1 MNTPQFPNTIY
12 IDLDGTLCPL
22 KGAGERYED
31 LPVQQEVLRRLIAA
45 RDQGYRVVVHTARN
59 MRTHQGDVS
68 RINIDT
74 APRVL
79 QWLRRRSVPFDG
91 LIVGKPWPGLQGFY
105 VDDRT
110 VRPDEFVRLDDA
122 GIHALLS
129 PESGGE

>member
-1 MNTPQFPNTIY
+1 MSSSRFPDTIY

-22 KGAGERYED
+22 KGDTERYED
-31 LPVQQEVLRRLIAA
+31 LPARPDVLARLIAA
-45 RDQGYRVVVHTARN
+45 RAQGYRVVVHTARN
-59 MRTHQGDVS
+59 MRTHDGDLA
-68 RINIDT
+68 RINVDT

-79 QWLRRRSVPFDG
+79 EWLRRRGVPFDG
-91 LIVGKPWPGLQGFY
+91 LIVGKPWPGPQGFY

-129 PESGGE
+129 PRSGGE